1 MSRESFTHETQHF
14 DPEHKEAN
22 QQPASIEVAEEVYIQ
37 KESSPLAPNYESTR
51 CKLTTDLDD
60 YIDCMRIEEITKD
73 KAETE
78 RARMNN
84 LKKEASLSPEELEGS
99 KEGKKVATMLEE
111 ITVNLGNSPA
121 WIPNA
126 RFIKASEYDDLC
138 KGTDLIIDI
147 KQPKTGRPIIVA
159 VDVTTGRNEVGK
171 KLRSIISPGDMIF
184 EKPSLKYHPGLKYMH
199 EQRQKGEEVKPVAV
213 AKLVLGASS
222 EVVKETYTAMRAAAN
237 ANDRLAARNMNRL
250 KYVILEGGLV
260 QARGLRDHALSINQ
274 GQTAKIYDHIAQ
286 VFQKALE
293 VHDHIFGAFP
303 AEYAEKG
310 DAVLDEIRTIESSRY
325 TPVKRTA

>member
-1 MSRESFTHETQHF
+1 MSRESFIHETQHF
-14 DPEHKEAN
+14 DPEHQEAHEPK
-22 QQPASIEVAEEVYIQ
+22 PAIETTEE
-37 KESSPLAPNYESTR
+37 ESMRRESPPLAPDYESTR
-51 CKLTTDLDD
+51 CKLTTDLED

-78 RARMNN
+78 RARMNI
-84 LKKEASLSPEELEGS
+84 LKKEASLSPEELENS
-99 KEGKKVATMLEE
+99 KEAKKIATMLEE

-199 EQRQKGEEVKPVAV
+199 EQRQNGEDVKPVAV
-213 AKLVLGASS
+213 AKLVLGASA
-222 EVVKETYTAMRAAAN
+222 EVIKEPYVTMRAAAN

-250 KYVILEGGLV
+250 KYVILEGGLI

-310 DAVLDEIRTIESSRY
+310 DAILDEIKTIESTRY
-325 TPVKRTA
+325 DPTKIAK